1 MTFPAGIKLDSV
13 KIDLI
18 DNDQYDLD
26 RTLQIGFAA
35 VEGAELS
42 SSDTLATITI
52 KNDDFDFNQLY
63 DDLMG
68 EWTMLIPNGANLPT
82 SVTVFVSGGDTPA
95 EEDANY
101 LKYLVVRC
109 DKFGQGSWPAKWRL
123 SYDVETGALA
133 LVLGEVI
140 TEGVPFSVGKRDI
153 KWDRGSADAIEP
165 VQIFPS
171 KDYQRLE
178 FDPAVTVQGGG
189 YDQNG
194 KRDIWWL
201 TLQNAVMVRENN

>member
-1 MTFPAGIKLDSV
+1 M
-13 KIDLI
+13 
-18 DNDQYDLD
+18 
-26 RTLQIGFAA
+26 
-35 VEGAELS
+35 
-42 SSDTLATITI
+42 
-52 KNDDFDFNQLY
+52 
-63 DDLMG
+63 
-68 EWTMLIPNGANLPT
+68 
-82 SVTVFVSGGDTPA
+82 
-95 EEDANY
+95 
-101 LKYLVVRC
+101 
-109 DKFGQGSWPAKWRL
+109 
-123 SYDVETGALA
+123 ETGALA